1 MTANLPGLCKLSE
14 KCRRHLQPRE
24 GSVVS
29 YDEIVY
35 EVSDRIAT
43 ITLNRP
49 EKLNAWTFKMES
61 EYKRA
66 MAEAEQSDE
75 VRVIIVTGAGRGF
88 CAGADLGLLQSV
100 MGGKLDASELEAG
113 TVTFGNGQSVP
124 EDFKKQ
130 YSFPLAVSKPI
141 IAAVNGPA
149 VGIGLVHA
157 LYCDMRFSSDLARF
171 GTAFAQRG
179 LIAEHG
185 ISWLLPRIVGID
197 NALDLLYSARMIDAE
212 EALRMRLVT
221 RVVPH
226 DDLLPTVQAYAAQ
239 LATLSSPR
247 SMREIKREVWGAML
261 MNLGEAAD
269 IAVNDM
275 MESFGSDDFREGV
288 LAFMEKRPP
297 QFTGK

>member
-1 MTANLPGLCKLSE
+1 MPYA
-14 KCRRHLQPRE
+14 
-24 GSVVS
+24 
-29 YDEIVY
+29 EIIY
-35 EVSDRIAT
+35 EVSDNIAT
-43 ITLNRP
+43 VTLNRP
-49 EKLNAWTFKMES
+49 DKLNAWTFKMES
-61 EYKRA
+61 EYKQA
-66 MAEAEQSDE
+66 LAEAERDDA
-75 VRVIIVTGAGRGF
+75 VRVIVVTGAGRGF
-88 CAGADLGLLQSV
+88 CAGADMGLLSSV
-100 MGGKLDASELEAG
+100 MSGEVDTSELEAG
-113 TVTFGNGQSVP
+113 TVSFGGGQTVP
-124 EDFKKQ
+124 EDFRKQ
-130 YSFPLAVSKPI
+130 YSFPPSVSKPI

-157 LYCDMRFSSDLARF
+157 LYCDMRFASDVARF

-226 DDLLPTVQAYAAQ
+226 DDLLPTVRAYATQ

-247 SMREIKREVWGAML
+247 SMRVIKRQVWGAML
-261 MNLGEAAD
+261 TNLGDAVD
-269 IAVNDM
+269 SAVNEM
-275 MESFGSDDFREGV
+275 MESFGSEDFREGV

-297 QFTGK
+297 QFPGK